1 MPPRIVVQAPYL
13 ASMQNLVTRF
23 HMLLFSVTIAITA
36 VALLRV
42 PADFV
47 YPAHWSGSTV
57 DWSWSR
63 NMALSVGPLLDLMLM
78 ALFFAVGRALTRNH
92 YAKSQHILDP
102 ALSAVLA
109 LVAACQM
116 GLLLTGVGSD
126 VDLIRIIGFGF
137 GAALMPLALVI
148 FEAERHTYAGLR
160 APWPIASDRAW
171 RWVHRLTGIGFG
183 LGGIGVLVLAWLDS
197 GPGPLV
203 LAFAAAL
210 SLPVVVGGLATLA
223 LRGT

>member
-1 MPPRIVVQAPYL
+1 
-13 ASMQNLVTRF
+13 MQNLVSRF

-78 ALFFAVGRALTRNH
+78 ALFFAVGRALTPNH

-102 ALSAVLA
+102 ALSAVMGLI
-109 LVAACQM
+109 AACQM

-137 GAALMPLALVI
+137 GAALLPLALVI

-210 SLPVVVGGLATLA
+210 SLPVVLGGLATLA